1 MSIYTFLIVGM
12 LLAMAFE
19 RRFIFHLSL
28 IVMTW
33 LLLMDALKNDD
44 NYLLVMVMLM
54 VTSISL
60 IEATRWN
67 NRKGRL

>member
-1 MSIYTFLIVGM
+1 
-12 LLAMAFE
+12 MAFE
-19 RRFIFHLSL
+19 KRFIFHLSL

-44 NYLLVMVMLM
+44 NYLLVMVVLM

-67 NRKGRL
+67 KRKGRL